1 MTPKGLPVPPIIM
14 RLLFGE
20 MAGQMLLTGQ
30 RVLPKRLMDA
40 HFEFDYFDL
49 NSCLGYILKRK

>member
-1 MTPKGLPVPPIIM
+1 MPPIIM